1 MVGIGAGGLSADQL
15 REFRRDG
22 FLAIDSLLTDDD
34 LAPVHD
40 EYERVLEGQIDRLL
54 ASGALAERPAAG
66 FDDRYAAVLAADP
79 LTHRR
84 FNISLPLINGAVD
97 PEFYVMHCGPA
108 VFGLLRHPA
117 ILDLVE
123 SVIGPEIASNP
134 VQQMRMKPS
143 QDAVADESLRV
154 HSNVGATTWH
164 QDIVALLPDADD
176 TRIVTVWVAL
186 SDAFVDNGCL
196 VSIPGS
202 HRLGP
207 QAHCANEALASEP
220 YVPPS
225 VLAGMEERPLPVR
238 RGGVVLFD
246 KLNVH
251 RSLPNRSGS
260 MRWSM
265 DIRYNPVGQGSG
277 RPAFPSFVARSARRP
292 ESELHDFE
300 AWRRL
305 WDDARE
311 AIVSGAYPD
320 RIFEDVRWNDPA
332 VC

>member
-1 MVGIGAGGLSADQL
+1 MVGHGEGGLSADQL
-15 REFRRDG
+15 DQFERDG
-22 FLAIDSLLTDDD
+22 FLAIESLLTDED

-40 EYERVLEGQIDRLL
+40 EYERVLAGQIDRLL
-54 ASGALAERPAAG
+54 ATGALAERPGGG
-66 FDDRYAAVLAADP
+66 FGGRYTAVLAADADS
-79 LTHRR
+79 HRW
-84 FNISLPLINGAVD
+84 FNISLPLINGPVE
-97 PEFYVMHCGPA
+97 PESYGMHCGPA
-108 VFGLLRHPA
+108 VFDLLRHPA
-117 ILDLVE
+117 ILDVVE

-143 QDAVADESLRV
+143 QDMVADESLQM
-154 HSNVGATTWH
+154 HSNVGVTTWH

-207 QAHCANEALASEP
+207 QVHCANEALASEP
-220 YVPPS
+220 YVPAA

-251 RSLPNRSGS
+251 RSLPNRSAS
-260 MRWSM
+260 MRWSV
-265 DIRYNPVGQGSG
+265 DVRYNPVGQGSG
-277 RPAFPSFVARSARRP
+277 RPAFPSFVARSAEAP
-292 ESELHDFE
+292 ESVLDDFD
-300 AWRRL
+300 AWKSM
-305 WDDARE
+305 WDAARE
-311 AIVSGAYPD
+311 AIVSGAYAD
-320 RIFEDVRWNDPA
+320 RIFEDTRWNDPA

>member
-1 MVGIGAGGLSADQL
+1 MAGLGAGGLCAEQL
-15 REFRRDG
+15 EAFRGDG
-22 FLAIDSLLTDDD
+22 FLAVESLLTDDD
-34 LAPVHD
+34 LAPVHE
-40 EYERVLEGQIDRLL
+40 EYERVLDGQIDRLL
-54 ASGALAERPAAG
+54 DGGALAERPGGG
-66 FDDRYAAVLAADP
+66 FGDRYSAALAADP
-79 LTHRR
+79 LSHRQ
-84 FNISLPLINGAVD
+84 FNISLPLINGPVD
-97 PEFYVMHCGPA
+97 PDSYVMHCGPA
-108 VFGLLRHPA
+108 VFDLLRHPA
-117 ILDLVE
+117 ILDIVE
-123 SVIGPEIASNP
+123 SLIGPEIASNP

-176 TRIVTVWVAL
+176 TQIVTVWVAL
-186 SDAFVDNGCL
+186 TDAFVDNGCL

-220 YVPPS
+220 YVPPA

-277 RPAFPSFVARSARRP
+277 RPAFPAFVARRAQHP
-292 ESELHDFE
+292 ESVLDDFE
-300 AWRRL
+300 TWKRL
-305 WDDARE
+305 WDDARK
-311 AIVSGAYPD
+311 AIVSGAHPD
-320 RIFEDVRWNDPA
+320 RIFEDTRWNNPA

>member
-1 MVGIGAGGLSADQL
+1 M
-15 REFRRDG
+15 
-22 FLAIDSLLTDDD
+22 
-34 LAPVHD
+34 
-40 EYERVLEGQIDRLL
+40 
-54 ASGALAERPAAG
+54 
-66 FDDRYAAVLAADP
+66 
-79 LTHRR
+79 
-84 FNISLPLINGAVD
+84 N
-97 PEFYVMHCGPA
+97 CGPA
-108 VFGLLRHPA
+108 VFDLLRHPA
-117 ILDLVE
+117 ILDVVE

-134 VQQMRMKPS
+134 VQQARMKPS

-154 HSNVGATTWH
+154 HSDIGVTTWH

-186 SDAFVDNGCL
+186 TDAFVDNGCL

-202 HRLGP
+202 HRLGS
-207 QAHCANEALASEP
+207 QVHCANEELASEP
-220 YVPPS
+220 YVPPP
-225 VLAGMEERPLPVR
+225 VLQGLEERPLPVR
-238 RGGVVLFD
+238 RGGIVLFD

-265 DIRYNPVGQGSG
+265 DLRYNPVGQGSG
-277 RPAFPSFVARSARRP
+277 RPAFPSFVARCTEHP
-292 ESELHDFE
+292 ESVLDDFE
-300 AWRRL
+300 VWKAM

-311 AIVSGAYPD
+311 AIVCGAYPD

>member
-1 MVGIGAGGLSADQL
+1 MAGLGVGGLSADQL
-15 REFRRDG
+15 DELDRDG
-22 FLAIDSLLTDDD
+22 FLAIEGLLGDED
-34 LAPVHD
+34 LAPVYD
-40 EYERVLEGQIDRLL
+40 EYEQVLAGQVDRLL
-54 ASGALAERPAAG
+54 AAGALAERPGGG
-66 FDDRYAAVLAADP
+66 FGDRFAAVLAADA
-79 LTHRR
+79 LSHRW
-84 FNISLPLINGAVD
+84 FNISLPLINGPVD
-97 PEFYVMHCGPA
+97 AGSYVMHCGPA
-108 VFGLLRHPA
+108 VFDLLRHPA
-117 ILDLVE
+117 ILDVVE

-134 VQQMRMKPS
+134 VQQARMKPS

-154 HSNVGATTWH
+154 HSNIGVTTWH

-186 SDAFVDNGCL
+186 TDAFVDNGCL

-207 QAHCANEALASEP
+207 QVHCANEELASEP
-220 YVPPS
+220 YVPPP
-225 VLAGMEERPLPVR
+225 VLQGLEERPLPVR

-265 DIRYNPVGQGSG
+265 DLRYNPVGQGSG
-277 RPAFPSFVARSARRP
+277 RPAFPSFVARSAEHP
-292 ESELHDFE
+292 ESVLDDFE
-300 AWRRL
+300 VWKAMWGES
-305 WDDARE
+305 RE